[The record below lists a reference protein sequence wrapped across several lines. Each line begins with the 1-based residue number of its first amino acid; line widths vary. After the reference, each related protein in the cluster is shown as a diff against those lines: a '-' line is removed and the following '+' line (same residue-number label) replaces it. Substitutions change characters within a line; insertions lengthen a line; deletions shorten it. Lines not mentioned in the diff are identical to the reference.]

1 MSVFSPE
8 NMRYLEKNW
17 VENNGVFNSLMNI
30 NLSKGYNYPILDY
43 NEYKQRCLENCQV
56 INPKDR
62 EGCRSYCVQFVDN
75 FVDNIKFAK
84 EKCPGGDSM
93 CCKREAK
100 DNDFAYFYCI
110 NQTDPFLSTVRNDS
124 PLLKIIYILLCLL
137 VFFVFFGILFL
148 IFP

>member
-8 NMRYLEKNW
+8 NIRYLEKNW
-17 VENNGVFNSLMNI
+17 VENNGVFNSLLNV
-30 NLSKGYNYPILDY
+30 NLSKGYNYPILNY
-43 NEYKQRCLENCQV
+43 SEYKQRCMENCEV

-62 EGCRSYCVQFVDN
+62 EGCRSNCEQFVDN

-84 EKCPGGDSM
+84 EKCPRGDPL

-110 NQTDPFLSTVRNDS
+110 NQTNSFPPVRNES
-124 PLLKIIYILLCLL
+124 PLLKIIYILLCLMI
-137 VFFVFFGILFL
+137 FFVFFGILFL